1 MKLKGQDWYLELK
14 ISHGE
19 GMAIACGCF
28 GQAKLAEH
36 EIFKLRMKN
45 TENGEEIF
53 LTSDKDWGSVECGEK
68 NDRYAFSFSASRRCP
83 SVSVLI
89 TAVCDEAGISW
100 GGEVKNENEKWS
112 AMEITYPMPLV
123 EGKDMDLFVP
133 AEGGQVVK
141 NVADPQIF
149 AEQLQEKIIP
159 YPSRRCTMQFFAV
172 YGRESGMY
180 LGIHDGSAAAKEIRL
195 SECEY
200 KLGIEAKFYGIGAT
214 LAKNSFAL
222 RGVCRWQ
229 VLRGD
234 WYDAA
239 LLYRD
244 FVQKEAFW
252 LPKTGPD
259 GNPET
264 ENRFKDLPFWV
275 NSGMRNPPLK
285 EDNTPDLSWEDPDDV
300 ADEWCARAIELQ
312 KELGVPMG
320 MHLYNWHY
328 NRFDTDYPHFKARK
342 ACVERISK
350 LHDNNILV
358 VPYINGISWEMGDGD
373 EGFEVNYENTG
384 KKGVAIKEDGSE
396 RYTLYKGTQKNGV
409 GSRLAP
415 MCPTFRTW
423 WDIMDKVSEHI
434 TDEVGMDGVYYD
446 QITAHAGFPCYS
458 HDHGHLPGGGSYWAE
473 GYVAMMQK
481 IRQRKSSGFCF
492 SESTSESYMKGL
504 DGLLSWTWACNGEV
518 PAFSTVYAGY
528 TVLLGRTFNQDDGY
542 FRYAMARSLLY
553 GQQLGWCNPT
563 AVLGHKE
570 RLEFL
575 KKLVKLRYEHAVFF
589 RSATMCRPPKVTTEK
604 QPLTVPPPLWF
615 KAAISAPVV
624 ESTAWKSY
632 DGKKILVFVTN
643 IAQEDCDYSLSFSAS
658 EYGVD
663 TECLPSGFALEGDRV
678 VFQGVIPAL
687 HGFATEFICR

>member
-1 MKLKGQDWYLELK
+1 MKIKGQDWYLELDVK
-14 ISHGE
+14 GGG
-19 GMAIACGCF
+19 GMAIVGGCF
-28 GQAKLAEH
+28 GQARLAEH
-36 EIFKLRMKN
+36 ELFSLRMKKV
-45 TENGEEIF
+45 ESGEELI
-53 LTSDKDWGSVECGEK
+53 LTSEAGWGFVDCAEQD
-68 NDRYAFSFSASRRCP
+68 NTYTFSFSDCEKCP
-83 SVSVLI
+83 EVSVTL
-89 TAVCDEAGISW
+89 TAACDGDGISW
-100 GGEVKNENEKWS
+100 SGEVKNQNGQWS
-112 AMEITYPMPLV
+112 AMDLTYPMPLV

-133 AEGGQVVK
+133 TEGGQVVK
-141 NVADPQIF
+141 NAADPETF
-149 AEQLQEKIIP
+149 AEQLQEKKIP
-159 YPSRRCTMQFFAV
+159 YPSRRCSMQFFAV
-172 YGRESGMY
+172 YGEESGIY
-180 LGIHDGSAAAKEIRL
+180 LGIHDGSAAAKEITL
-195 SECEY
+195 SEREY
-200 KLGIEAKFYGIGAT
+200 KLSIEAKFHGIGAS
-214 LAKNSFAL
+214 LAANSFAL

-229 VLRGD
+229 VIHGD

-239 LLYRD
+239 LLYRA

-252 LPKTGPD
+252 LPQTGPD

-264 ENRFKDLPFWV
+264 ENRFKDLPFWTIT
-275 NSGMRNPPLK
+275 SMKEPPLK
-285 EDNTPDLSWEDPDDV
+285 EDKTPDLTWEDTEDV
-300 ADEWCARAIELQ
+300 ADEWCEHVIELQ
-312 KELGVPMG
+312 KALGVPIG
-320 MHLYNWHY
+320 LHLYRWHY

-342 ACVERISK
+342 ACIERIPK
-350 LHDNNILV
+350 LHENGVLV

-373 EGFEVNYENTG
+373 EGFEINYENTG

-396 RYTLYKGTQKNGV
+396 RYTLYKGTEKNGV

-415 MCPTFRTW
+415 MCPTFKPW

-481 IRQRKSSGFCF
+481 IRERKSHGFCF

-528 TVLLGRTFNQDDGY
+528 TVLLGRSFNQSDDY

-553 GQQLGWCNPT
+553 GQQLGWCHPN
-563 AVLGHKE
+563 AVLGKEE
-570 RLEFL
+570 RLTFL
-575 KKLVKLRYEHAVFF
+575 KKLVQLRYDYATFF
-589 RSATMCRPPKVTTEK
+589 RSATMCRPPKVTTDR

-632 DGKKILVFVTN
+632 DGKKIVLFVTN
-643 IAQEDCDYSLSFSAS
+643 IANEDCDYSLSFSAS

-663 TECLPSGFALEGDRV
+663 TERLPNGFALDGDRV
-678 VFQGVIPAL
+678 TYKGTVPAA
-687 HGFATEFICR
+687 HGLATEFVCR

>member
-1 MKLKGQDWYLELK
+1 MKLKGQDWCLELK
-14 ISHGE
+14 MNDG
-19 GMAIACGCF
+19 GMVIADGYF

-36 EIFKLRMKN
+36 EIFKLRMKKV
-45 TENGEEIF
+45 ENGEELF
-53 LTSDKDWGSVECGEK
+53 LSSDKDWGCVTCSDEDG
-68 NDRYAFSFSASRRCP
+68 RYELSFSSCELCP
-83 SVSVLI
+83 DLSVVV
-89 TAVCDEAGISW
+89 TAVCDDEGISW
-100 GGEVKNENEKWS
+100 GGEVKNENEQWS
-112 AMEITYPMPLV
+112 AMELTYPMPLV
-123 EGKDMDLFVP
+123 EGKDMSLFVP
-133 AEGGQVVK
+133 EEGGQVVK
-141 NVADPQIF
+141 NAAQPEIF
-149 AEQLQEKIIP
+149 AEQLQEKKIP
-159 YPSRRCTMQFFAV
+159 YPSRRCSMQFFAV
-172 YGRESGMY
+172 YGDESGIY
-180 LGIHDGSAAAKEIRL
+180 LGIHDGSAAAKEILL

-200 KLGIEAKFYGIGAT
+200 KLGIEAKFYGIGAS
-214 LAKNSFAL
+214 LAKNSFEL
-222 RGVCRWQ
+222 RGTCRWQ
-229 VLRGD
+229 VIHGD

-239 LLYRD
+239 LLYRA

-252 LPKTGPD
+252 LPETGPD

-275 NSGMRNPPLK
+275 QSGIYNPPLN
-285 EDNTPDLSWEDPDDV
+285 EDKTPNLNWEDPDDI
-300 ADEWCARAIELQ
+300 ANAWCDRAIELQ
-312 KELGVPMG
+312 KELGVPIG

-342 ACVERISK
+342 ACVERIAK
-350 LHDNNILV
+350 LHDNNVLV

-396 RYTLYKGTQKNGV
+396 RYTLYANTQKNGT

-415 MCPTFRTW
+415 MCPTFKTW

-473 GYVAMMQK
+473 GYIAMMQK
-481 IRQRKSSGFCF
+481 IRQRKSHGFCF

-553 GQQLGWCNPT
+553 GQQLGWCGPN
-563 AVLGHKE
+563 AVLGNAE

-575 KKLVKLRYEHAVFF
+575 KKLVRMRYEHAAFF
-589 RSATMCRPPKVTTEK
+589 RSATMCRPPKVTTNK
-604 QPLTVPPPLWF
+604 QPLVVPPPLWF
-615 KAAISAPVV
+615 RAKIEAPVV
-624 ESTAWKSY
+624 DSTAWKSY
-632 DGKKILVFVTN
+632 DGKKIIVFVTN
-643 IAQEDCDYSLSFSAS
+643 IATEDCEYSLSFSAS
-658 EYGVD
+658 EYGID
-663 TECLPSGFALEGDRV
+663 TEHLPSGFVLDGDRV
-678 VFQGVIPAL
+678 TYNGTIPAVHCL
-687 HGFATEFICR
+687 AAEFLCR